1 MRHDAQHLLQC
12 FASLRLKFMFSASF
26 PLPTFSAGFF
36 LSISLIMAIGPQNAH
51 LLRMGLKRQ
60 HLWLTAGVCALAD
73 MVLIAAGVYGLTA
86 MTAAAPWLR
95 SALLTAGVVFLW
107 VNGSLAAKRAWH
119 GFLMRRQITSSA
131 QPVEPAV
138 SRAHA
143 IVTALGFSVLNPH
156 AWLDTTVLI
165 GSASTAYEGEAQ
177 TAFGLGAIVGSGVW
191 FLVFGALIWWLG
203 AHLTLDRI
211 RHWIDAF
218 VALMMWGIATM
229 LMASGIG

>member
-1 MRHDAQHLLQC
+1 MRHDAQHLLQS

-73 MVLIAAGVYGLTA
+73 MVLIATGIYGLTA
-86 MTAAAPWLR
+86 LTSAAPWLR
-95 SALLTAGVVFLW
+95 SALLTAGVTFLL
-107 VNGSLAAKRAWH
+107 VYGSLAAKRAWH
-119 GFLMRRQITSSA
+119 GFVVPRHVTTNALS
-131 QPVEPAV
+131 VEPAV
-138 SRAHA
+138 SRTQA

-203 AHLTLDRI
+203 RHLTLDRI

-218 VALMMWGIATM
+218 VALMMWGIATL
-229 LMASGIG
+229 LMASALG

>member
-1 MRHDAQHLLQC
+1 M
-12 FASLRLKFMFSASF
+12 ASAPF
-26 PLPTFSAGFF
+26 PLATFSAGFF

-73 MVLIAAGVYGLTA
+73 MVLITTGVYGLTA
-86 MTAAAPWLR
+86 MTLALPWLR
-95 SALLTAGVVFLW
+95 TVLLTAGVTFLL
-107 VNGSLAAKRAWH
+107 VYGALAAKRAGH
-119 GFLMRRQITSSA
+119 GFLRRRQISASA
-131 QPVEPAV
+131 QSVEPAV
-138 SRAHA
+138 SRTQA

-165 GSASTAYEGEAQ
+165 GSASTAYEGDAQ

-203 AHLTLDRI
+203 RHLTLDRI

-218 VALMMWGIATM
+218 VALMMWGIASM
-229 LMASGIG
+229 LVASALG